1 MWGGQAGNRKWI
13 CSTHVFCKTKAVENF
28 VFKDVHNL
36 RYQHIAMII
45 GEAQSPGLQIMITLL
60 FMFTPGAEEFWDCLH
75 AEENILNAL
84 MLFKGRIE
92 F

>member
-1 MWGGQAGNRKWI
+1 M
-13 CSTHVFCKTKAVENF
+13 
-28 VFKDVHNL
+28 
-36 RYQHIAMII
+36 AMII
-45 GEAQSPGLQIMITLL
+45 GEAQSPGLQIMVTLL
-60 FMFTPGAEEFWDCLH
+60 FMFTPGAEEFWGCLH